1 MKRIIALAVIAALG
15 LTGCGASNAE
25 TETQVEEKTEEAEEA
40 KPTEPPKEEAIDEGL
55 KEAITTKLNEI
66 GIKDFEIK
74 SAKSS
79 TAECM
84 VGDDKLIVYY
94 GKSGSSWAINAI
106 RDDDYK
112 YYYSSNKHD
121 TIYDYTT
128 GEVITEGEEVVSAKK
143 ATPTPAASS
152 EPEAT
157 TSKAGLIEYDIR
169 SHVRSKYADTDI
181 DHITVNNDNIVL
193 AYLVWNVKNSEK
205 TTKEMLRM
213 YSDDLAATLVK
224 DYDDLKEIAVFWN
237 VPYLSKD
244 YKWHYS
250 CSSAGAYM
258 DDSME

>member
-15 LTGCGASNAE
+15 LTGCGASNTE
-25 TETQVEEKTEEAEEA
+25 TETQVEEKTEEAEEE
-40 KPTEPPKEEAIDEGL
+40 PTEPPKEEEIDEGL
-55 KEAITTKLNEI
+55 KETITTKLNEL
-66 GIKDFEIK
+66 GIDDFEIK

-94 GKSGSSWAINAI
+94 GKSGSSWTINAV
-106 RDDDYK
+106 RDCDYK

-121 TIYDYTT
+121 TIYDYAT
-128 GEVITEGEEVVSAKK
+128 GEVVTEGEEVVSTKK
-143 ATPTPAASS
+143 ATPTPSVS
-152 EPEAT
+152 ETT
-157 TSKAGLIEYDIR
+157 TSKAGMIESDVR
-169 SHVRSKYADTDI
+169 SHVRSEYADTDI
-181 DHITVNNDNIVL
+181 DHITVNNDSIVL
-193 AYLVWNVKNSEK
+193 AYLVWNVKNSES
-205 TTKEMLRM
+205 TTKQMLRM
-213 YSDDLAATLVK
+213 YSDDLAATLVD

>member
-1 MKRIIALAVIAALG
+1 MKRILALAVIAALS
-15 LTGCGASNAE
+15 LTGCGA
-25 TETQVEEKTEEAEEA
+25 TGTQSEKQTEEKAEEA
-40 KPTEPPKEEAIDEGL
+40 KSAEKPKSEIIYEDQLREEITE
-55 KEAITTKLNEI
+55 TLNEI
-66 GIKDFEIK
+66 GVEEFEITDINL
-74 SAKSS
+74 SS
-79 TAECM
+79 AEC
-84 VGDDKLIVYY
+84 VTGDRKLTVYY
-94 GKSGSSWAINAI
+94 GRNGALWKVNAI
-106 RDDDYK
+106 RDDKYK
-112 YYYSSNKHD
+112 YYLSQNKHD

-128 GEVITEGEEVVSAKK
+128 GEVITEGEEVVSTKK

-169 SHVRSKYADTDI
+169 SHVRSEYADTNI

-213 YSDDLAATLVK
+213 YSDDLAATLTD

-244 YKWHYS
+244 YKWHYT
-250 CSSAGAYM
+250 CTSSGAYM